1 MYCCPGRANLT
12 NAVDMSQILTSKDN
26 REQSDVSTSQG
37 ELKLSVN
44 LSLTVEVRVLD
55 GETAAVNWRLQ
66 PDYRH
71 LVESAEITFGTI
83 LSRSGTIKAK
93 RLLISLS

>member
-1 MYCCPGRANLT
+1 MT

-26 REQSDVSTSQG
+26 REQSDDSTSQG
-37 ELKLSVN
+37 ELKVSVN
-44 LSLTVEVRVLD
+44 LSMTVEVRVLD
-55 GETAAVNWRLQ
+55 GETAAVNWSLQ

-71 LVESAEITFGTI
+71 LVESAEITFGPI
-83 LSRSGTIKAK
+83 LSRSGTINKKSIKAK